1 MKVLVSASVEA
12 SLAVGRIAVGAA
24 AAVVV
29 VVRGVTALLWGAVE
43 TPSLALPTWELGV
56 T

>member
-12 SLAVGRIAVGAA
+12 SLAVGLIAVVAA

-29 VVRGVTALLWGAVE
+29 VVRGVTVLLWGPVE
-43 TPSLALPTWELGV
+43 TASPALPTWE
-56 T
+56 